1 MSHSL
6 PTLVIIN
13 THLTTTQRCHV
24 GSKTPINILSSL
36 MHSYLQLGV
45 MTLSFWCCHISAFFP
60 FLHFLGSRCQCS
72 PLSSRWQPGQSGDT
86 SVYKPRPRNHSPANE
101 CQDFP
106 FKLRPCTLRSGIWL
120 ARWYVH
126 YAHHTPQW
134 MHLRSWM
141 DGTDAFYSMGG
152 VVRNVNYWAKEIF
165 SKRHS
170 CNHNIRWQRHILPD
184 IFNSV

>member
-106 FKLRPCTLRSGIWL
+106 FKLRPCTLRSGIDLIGSLICALRPSHSSMDAL
-120 ARWYVH
+120 A
-126 YAHHTPQW
+126 
-134 MHLRSWM
+134 LM
-141 DGTDAFYSMGG
+141 DGWNGRFLFYGRSCEEC
-152 VVRNVNYWAKEIF
+152 KLL
-165 SKRHS
+165 SKR
-170 CNHNIRWQRHILPD
+170 NIFKTSQL
-184 IFNSV
+184 